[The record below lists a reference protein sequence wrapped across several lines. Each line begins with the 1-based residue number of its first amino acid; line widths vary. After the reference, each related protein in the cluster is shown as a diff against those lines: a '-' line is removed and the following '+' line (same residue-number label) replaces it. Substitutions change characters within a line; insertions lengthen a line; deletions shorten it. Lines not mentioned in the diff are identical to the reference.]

1 MWILTRF
8 ASLSLSLFFS
18 RVLLPPRFHQAHSLF
33 NVLYQQQQENL
44 TDHFA
49 ENYKKWGCTLEF
61 VTNRSQE
68 GSQFCRGFGGIGGIL
83 RWKLDFSEIEAA
95 EEMDELGF

>member
-1 MWILTRF
+1 LTRF
-8 ASLSLSLFFS
+8 VSLSLSLAFFFL
-18 RVLLPPRFHQAHSLF
+18 RVLLSPTFSSSSLFF
-33 NVLYQQQQENL
+33 NVLCQQQQENL